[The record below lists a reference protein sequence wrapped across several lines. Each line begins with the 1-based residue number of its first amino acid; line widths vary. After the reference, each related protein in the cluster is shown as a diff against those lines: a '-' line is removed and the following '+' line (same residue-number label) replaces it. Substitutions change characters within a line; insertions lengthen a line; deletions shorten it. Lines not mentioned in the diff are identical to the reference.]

1 MARSELESVI
11 NLCRMVQAGSIEPF
25 DIDFDYVLSVIRKHY
40 PKIKTV
46 QELCLDAEALKELS
60 AVLERQNEWIS
71 HQSSTL
77 YKDPFMLHQQLMAMD
92 ISAIAQA
99 FLKSWHP
106 LLEMEQLTA
115 RTLAGSIGYWGDL
128 IPMDERWKEPE
139 YSMVDPGVATR
150 RQAYELGL
158 LPEEG
163 FREILEGLWREL
175 GERTGPG
182 GQIEYWEWVGADTYE
197 ETVRRAYLTC
207 FMVSYGY
214 ANVEMNRLTEVTEI
228 IHHVEPRLDPGAA
241 KVSLPI
247 LIDREEWER
256 WRRE

>member
-1 MARSELESVI
+1 
-11 NLCRMVQAGSIEPF
+11 
-25 DIDFDYVLSVIRKHY
+25 
-40 PKIKTV
+40 
-46 QELCLDAEALKELS
+46 
-60 AVLERQNEWIS
+60 
-71 HQSSTL
+71 
-77 YKDPFMLHQQLMAMD
+77 MLHQQLMAMD

-106 LLEMEQLTA
+106 LLEMEQLSA
-115 RTLAGSIGYWGDL
+115 KTLAGSIGYWGDL

-150 RQAYELGL
+150 QRAYELGL

-163 FREILEGLWREL
+163 FREILEELWREL
-175 GERTGPG
+175 GERTEPG

-197 ETVRRAYLTC
+197 ETVQRAYLTC